1 MRYYS
6 WQSSLCLICLQV
18 VFSVLQTRLSFARR
32 HPTLRVLRAVLGPE
46 RSAL

>member
-1 MRYYS
+1 
-6 WQSSLCLICLQV
+6 
-18 VFSVLQTRLSFARR
+18 VLQTRLSFAR